1 MQTWWLAARAFERG
15 LAKLSSLKL
24 PTILENLVSTN
35 SELVLILSQSLALQQ
50 KSLAEIESL
59 KQTANSLQEANLA
72 LEDTVAQLQAQLES
86 GVISLEVVQL
96 AQDNLAQ
103 AQANDAALPDI
114 TDQLPPAAV

>member
-103 AQANDAALPDI
+103 ARANDAALPDI
-114 TDQLPPAAV
+114 TDPTQPVAL